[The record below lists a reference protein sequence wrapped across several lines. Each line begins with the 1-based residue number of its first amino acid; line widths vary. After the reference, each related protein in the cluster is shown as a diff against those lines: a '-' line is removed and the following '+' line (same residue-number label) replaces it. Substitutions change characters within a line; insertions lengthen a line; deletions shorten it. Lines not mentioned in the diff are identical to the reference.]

1 MNEVGP
7 PAPPRADR
15 RRALVDAAFRRLAR
29 DGFEGLRTRDVAAD
43 VGINIATLHYYFPTK
58 EALVR
63 AVIGQA
69 MQRFSATMPR
79 EGSPVDQLRGHLRAL
94 ARLLEQD
101 QQLWAVMGELVQR
114 APRDADLARV
124 FRETDAFWHR
134 TLRDLIS
141 RCIADGSVGPGLDAD
156 DLASLMIA
164 AIRGLSLPTVSG
176 FRPELTD
183 QVFRQFE
190 RILGLK
196 DREELS

>member
-69 MQRFSATMPR
+69 MQRFIRTMPGD
-79 EGSPVDQLRGHLRAL
+79 GSPVEQLRAHLRAL
-94 ARLLEQD
+94 ARLL
-101 QQLWAVMGELVQR
+101 
-114 APRDADLARV
+114 
-124 FRETDAFWHR
+124 REDH
-134 TLRDLIS
+134 
-141 RCIADGSVGPGLDAD
+141 
-156 DLASLMIA
+156 
-164 AIRGLSLPTVSG
+164 
-176 FRPELTD
+176 
-183 QVFRQFE
+183 Q
-190 RILGLK
+190 
-196 DREELS
+196 